1 MFELIATFLAWLY
14 SVTNSYAI
22 AIILLT
28 VVVRIVLFPLTL
40 KQTKSMQG
48 MQLLAPE
55 MKKLQEQHKDDRAKL
70 NEEVA
75 KLYRE
80 HKINPLGC
88 SVPMLLQAPIFFG
101 MYRVVNGLTQTSE
114 LSGLMIRVSTPKYLS
129 KDNPLYQKLVDS
141 AGAMRSFGID
151 LAQSAQSVAGSGS
164 GRLDSAGK
172 ALPYVLLVMMV
183 GVTGY
188 LQQEIMNRQQGPAT
202 TPQAAQMQK
211 AMKFLPVF
219 FAFISYN
226 IQAAVVL
233 YWIVGNIWMMLQS
246 QVVRRIYPPVIPAVA
261 GAPVVSSAAA
271 AAVSKSTGKAGSGK
285 AGSVTAAVKDVHDK
299 AENAAAAVKSKREAL
314 SAGSSTGP
322 SGGPAVGRAGAKT
335 SPGLRPPQPQKNK
348 AVTSNRPNTNKKPR

>member
-48 MQLLAPE
+48 MQKLAPE
-55 MKKLQEQHKDDRAKL
+55 MKKLQDLHKDDRAKL

-114 LSGLMIRVSTPKYLS
+114 LSGLMIRVSTPKYLP

-141 AGAMRSFGID
+141 AGALRSFGID
-151 LAQSAQSVAGSGS
+151 LAQSAQSVAGAGS
-164 GRLDSAGK
+164 GRLNSAGK
-172 ALPYVLLVMMV
+172 ALPYVILVIMV

-188 LQQEIMNRQQGPAT
+188 LQQEIMNRQQGPAA

-261 GAPVVSSAAA
+261 GAASLTPVSTAAIA
-271 AAVSKSTGKAGSGK
+271 KAGGK
-285 AGSVTAAVKDVHDK
+285 TGTVTAAVKDVHDK
-299 AENAAAAVKSKREAL
+299 AENAAAAVKLKKEAL
-314 SAGSSTGP
+314 SSASP
-322 SGGPAVGRAGAKT
+322 VGGPATGRPGAKN
-335 SPGLRPPQPQKNK
+335 SPGQRPANQSQKTK
-348 AVTSNRPNTNKKPR
+348 AVGSNRPNTNKKPR